1 VARNGA
7 VVYGHWRSTAYV
19 WCEIRVV
26 VAVDSVSRGY
36 PERVESDADVRAF
49 LGVGDALL
57 VQFETYVLEEVP
69 DEDPYDPRSSGDF

>member
-1 VARNGA
+1 MGSGEERG
-7 VVYGHWRSTAYV
+7 R
-19 WCEIRVV
+19 RVRAL
-26 VAVDSVSRGY
+26 AVDGVRLA
-36 PERVESDADVRAF
+36 ERVESDADVRAF

>member
-1 VARNGA
+1 M
-7 VVYGHWRSTAYV
+7 S
-19 WCEIRVV
+19 
-26 VAVDSVSRGY
+26 S
-36 PERVESDADVRAF
+36 ERVESDADVRAF

>member
-1 VARNGA
+1 M
-7 VVYGHWRSTAYV
+7 YGHWRSTAYV

>member
-1 VARNGA
+1 M
-7 VVYGHWRSTAYV
+7 
-19 WCEIRVV
+19 
-26 VAVDSVSRGY
+26 
-36 PERVESDADVRAF
+36 RAF